1 MKSWRIGTYQQTEFR
16 IHPACLI
23 CYLYAALTGHL
34 LFIAVATGSIL
45 IHEAAHAL
53 AAMLFKRPLLCI
65 ELTPLGAMLRTGDA
79 DELPWWK
86 RLMVILA
93 GPIASWALCVL
104 AVWIGKNH
112 AASTAWCRM
121 MFCSNL
127 SILMMNL
134 LPAYPLDG
142 GRVLAMC
149 LDRCMP
155 RRLVAHMMCIIGTV
169 LGLTLILLNVYCSWK
184 LGGWNLSLALAGC
197 CMIHSA
203 RMETTTWAM
212 LELQSF
218 LDRRIML
225 ENQGR
230 RAARVTCV
238 LTNVYIRELVRSL
251 PPHRMMLYVC
261 IEPGSMKRIGVLTE
275 SEIIQHYLS
284 TPSMTV
290 GEAAKMSQN
299 CSTSSKMDTK

>member
-1 MKSWRIGTYQQTEFR
+1 MKSWRIGAYRQTEFR

-45 IHEAAHAL
+45 IHEAAHVL

-104 AVWIGKNH
+104 VVWIGKNH

-121 MFCSNL
+121 LFCSNL

-149 LDRCMP
+149 LERCLS
-155 RRLVAHMMCIIGTV
+155 RRLVAHMMRIIGMV
-169 LGLTLILLNVYCSWK
+169 LGFTLILLNVYCSWK

-225 ENQGR
+225 ERRGR
-230 RAARVTCV
+230 MPARVNYV
-238 LTNVYIRELVRSL
+238 LSKVPLTELVHTL
-251 PPHRMMLYVC
+251 PPSHMMYYVC
-261 IEPGSMKRIGVLTE
+261 LEPGSMNLIGTCTE

-290 GEAAKMSQN
+290 GEAVKMSQN
-299 CSTSSKMDTK
+299 CSASSKMDTK